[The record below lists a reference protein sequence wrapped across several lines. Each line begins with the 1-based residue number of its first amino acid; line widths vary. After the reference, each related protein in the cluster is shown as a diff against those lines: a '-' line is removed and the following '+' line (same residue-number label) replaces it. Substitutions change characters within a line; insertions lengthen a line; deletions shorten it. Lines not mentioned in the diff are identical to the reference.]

1 MYEFRDTN
9 EYAYPAEVSLQTI
22 VNGVNL
28 DTAIKGF
35 TTLSVHGREL
45 LGKNVE
51 TTEFRKIKV
60 GQKTRTYVQRNKSK
74 SQGSSFLGSRMP
86 TRSIKIEYSLKA
98 KSNTEFREQFE
109 LLNYYLDLEEAEFIF
124 TDDLKFKWVATL
136 AAVDEVEGNGNWV
149 KGSFEVTCSDSFK
162 MARDEEVFSF
172 SDRGAFKKNTFYPVR
187 LERAEINLKTPISK
201 ILLKNET
208 SGQRIILDGDFLSGQ
223 KIILNFLDGSIRSGT
238 NQDFIKA
245 LDITSDFEDFTILY
259 NDLISINAL
268 ADVSFYFRE
277 VRL

>member
-28 DTAIKGF
+28 DKALTGF

-98 KSNTEFREQFE
+98 KDNTDFREQFE
-109 LLNYYLDLEEAEFIF
+109 LLNYYLDAAEAEIVF
-124 TDDLKFKWVATL
+124 TDDLKFKWIATL
-136 AAVDEVEGNGNWV
+136 ASVEEVSGNGNWV
-149 KGSFEVTCSDSFK
+149 KGAFELTCSDSFK
-162 MARDEEVFSF
+162 IARDEEIFTF
-172 SDRGAFKKNTFYPVR
+172 ADKGIFKKNTYYPVR
-187 LERAEINLKTPISK
+187 LEQAEIELKVAINK
-201 ILLKNET
+201 IILKNFT
-208 SGQRIILDGDFLSGQ
+208 NGQRIILDGNFVPGQ
-223 KIILNFLDGSIRSGT
+223 KIILNFVDGTIYSGT
-238 NQDFIKA
+238 SQDLIKS
-245 LDITSDFEDFTILY
+245 LDITSDFEEFTILY
-259 NDLISINAL
+259 NDVISVNAL
-268 ADVSFYFRE
+268 GNVSFYYRE

>member
-28 DTAIKGF
+28 DKALAGF

-162 MARDEEVFSF
+162 MARDEEIFTFADKST
-172 SDRGAFKKNTFYPVR
+172 FKKNTYYPVR
-187 LERAEINLKTPISK
+187 IEQAEINLKTPISK

-208 SGQRIILDGDFLSGQ
+208 SGQRIILDGNFLSGQ
-223 KIILNFLDGSIRSGT
+223 KIILNFLDGTIYSGT
-238 NQDFIKA
+238 SQDLIKS
-245 LDITSDFEDFTILY
+245 LDITSDFEEFTILY